1 MKPVSLAIAPLLTAA
16 LLANTGCATVL
27 AGAGSPIEVVVADV
41 PAEQTVIEVKSDRR
55 SDDRVARNL
64 VNYTTH
70 LRRDMAYTV
79 KVSRPGHQTAVV
91 PLQRTLNPWLVA
103 DFLPMALGLWVLSQ
117 GFTPATAP
125 SGSGIAGGAA
135 AAAAN
140 AAGNAAITIMAIGGV
155 GVTAGALGLDF
166 MTNSA
171 WNQSPGQLRVMLEEE
186 KQ

>member
-1 MKPVSLAIAPLLTAA
+1 MKPVTRAIAPLLATA
-16 LLANTGCATVL
+16 LLATTGCATLL
-27 AGAGSPIEVVVADV
+27 AGSGSPIEVIVEDV

-79 KVSRPGHQTAVV
+79 KVSRPGHQSAVV
-91 PLQRTLNPWLVA
+91 PLQRTLNPWLVG
-103 DFLPMALGLWVLSQ
+103 DFVPMALGLWVLSQ
-117 GFTPATAP
+117 GFTAATAP
-125 SGSGIAGGAA
+125 AGSGIGGGAA

-140 AAGNAAITIMAIGGV
+140 AAGNAAITIMAIGGA
-155 GVTAGALGLDF
+155 GLTAGALGLDF
-166 MTNSA
+166 LTNSA
-171 WNQSPGQLRVMLEEE
+171 WNQTPGQLRVMLEEE